1 MESPLVIPI
10 NNIRREVRPLKIN
23 IQRVMDDIRTI
34 SSIRPEGSVGSTRFS
49 YSEEDRWAREY
60 VIREMTSAGANVW
73 TDSVGNIHGRIAG
86 TEKEKSRVLVGSHL
100 DTVRN
105 GGPLDGLLGV
115 AAGMEILR
123 VFQAEK
129 IKPARD
135 LEVIAFS
142 EEEGSNF
149 GSTMLGSK
157 CLTGKAGLEE
167 LKRLKNDE
175 GITAYEV
182 MKKFGLN
189 PDSIGADLLKPEEI
203 YAMLEL
209 HIEQGQVL
217 ESSGASLGI
226 VEGIFGMTNLHIT
239 LKGIGNHAGATPM
252 GLRRD
257 PMAAAGRII
266 GKIPEWVNQIGSTQ
280 LVGTV
285 GKIHA
290 YPNAS
295 NVIPEKVTF
304 TVDIRDMEVGFIRKM
319 ESRIREELEALEKEG
334 IATEMETIATSP
346 AACLS
351 RDIADILKEE
361 AAAMG
366 IPNHNMYSGAVHDCA
381 MFTEVTKVGLLFVP
395 SIGGRSHVPEEDTK
409 EGDIEA
415 GISILLK
422 AVCRLVME

>member
-1 MESPLVIPI
+1 MESPMVIPI
-10 NNIRREVRPLKIN
+10 NNIRREVRSLKIN
-23 IQRVMDDIRTI
+23 IQRVMEDIRTI
-34 SSIRPEGSVGSTRFS
+34 SSIRPEGSFGSTRFS
-49 YSEEDRWAREY
+49 YSEEDRHAREY
-60 VIREMTSAGANVW
+60 VIREMTGAGANVW

-115 AAGMEILR
+115 AAGLELLR
-123 VFQAEK
+123 VFQEEK
-129 IKPARD
+129 IKPVRD
-135 LEVIAFS
+135 LEIIAFS

-149 GSTMLGSK
+149 GATMLGSK
-157 CLTGKAGLEE
+157 CLAGKAGLEE
-167 LKRLKNDE
+167 LRRLKNDE

-189 PDSIGADLLKPEEI
+189 PDSIEEDLFKPEET
-203 YAMLEL
+203 YAMFEL

-217 ESSGASLGI
+217 EDSGASLGI

-280 LVGTV
+280 LVATV
-285 GKIHA
+285 GKIQA

-295 NVIPEKVTF
+295 NVIPEKVAF
-304 TVDIRDMEVGFIRKM
+304 TVDIRDMEAGFIGKM
-319 ESRIREELEALEKEG
+319 ESRIREELERLGKEG
-334 IATEMETIATSP
+334 IQIQMETIATSP
-346 AACLS
+346 SVSLS
-351 RDIADILKEE
+351 REIGDILKEE
-361 AAAMG
+361 ATAMG
-366 IPNHNMYSGAVHDCA
+366 ISNRNMYSGAVHDCA
-381 MFTEVTKVGLLFVP
+381 MFTDMTKVGLLFVP

-409 EGDIEA
+409 EGDIGA
-415 GISILLK
+415 GISVLLR
-422 AVCRLVME
+422 AVCRVVME

>member
-1 MESPLVIPI
+1 MVIPI
-10 NNIRREVRPLKIN
+10 NNIRREVRSLKIN
-23 IQRVMDDIRTI
+23 IQRVMEDIRTI
-34 SSIRPEGSVGSTRFS
+34 SSIRPEGSFGSTRFS
-49 YSEEDRWAREY
+49 YSEEDRHAREY
-60 VIREMTSAGANVW
+60 VIREMTGAGANVW

-115 AAGMEILR
+115 AAGLELLR
-123 VFQAEK
+123 VFQEEK
-129 IKPARD
+129 IKPVRD
-135 LEVIAFS
+135 LEIIAFS

-149 GSTMLGSK
+149 GATMLGSK
-157 CLTGKAGLEE
+157 CLAGKAGLEE
-167 LKRLKNDE
+167 LRRLKNDE

-189 PDSIGADLLKPEEI
+189 PDSIEEDLFKPEET

-217 ESSGASLGI
+217 EDSGASLGI

-280 LVGTV
+280 LVATV
-285 GKIHA
+285 GKIQA

-295 NVIPEKVTF
+295 NVIPEKVAF
-304 TVDIRDMEVGFIRKM
+304 TVDIRDMEAGFIGKM
-319 ESRIREELEALEKEG
+319 ESRIREELERLGKEG
-334 IATEMETIATSP
+334 IQIQMETIATSP
-346 AACLS
+346 SVSLS
-351 RDIADILKEE
+351 REIGDILKEE
-361 AAAMG
+361 ATAMG
-366 IPNHNMYSGAVHDCA
+366 ISNRNMYSGAVHDCA
-381 MFTEVTKVGLLFVP
+381 MFTDMTKVGLLFVP

-409 EGDIEA
+409 EGDIGA
-415 GISILLK
+415 GISVLLR
-422 AVCRLVME
+422 AVCRVVME

>member
-1 MESPLVIPI
+1 ME
-10 NNIRREVRPLKIN
+10 
-23 IQRVMDDIRTI
+23 DIRTI
-34 SSIRPEGSVGSTRFS
+34 SSLRPEESVGCTRFS
-49 YSEEDRWAREY
+49 FSEEDRYAREY
-60 VIREMTSAGANVW
+60 VIREMIGAGAKVW

-115 AAGMEILR
+115 AAGLEILR
-123 VFQAEK
+123 VFQEEK
-129 IKPARD
+129 IKPVRD
-135 LEVIAFS
+135 FEVIAFS

-149 GSTMLGSK
+149 GATMLGSK
-157 CLTGKAGLEE
+157 CLTGKAGREE

-175 GITAYEV
+175 GISAYEV

-189 PDSIGADLLKPEEI
+189 PDSIGEDLLKPED
-203 YAMLEL
+203 YHAMVEL
-209 HIEQGQVL
+209 HIEQGQIL

-226 VEGIFGMTNLHIT
+226 VEGIFGMTNLQIT

-266 GKIPEWVNQIGSTQ
+266 GSIPEWVNQIGSLQ
-280 LVGTV
+280 LVATV
-285 GKIHA
+285 GKIQA

-304 TVDIRDMEVGFIRKM
+304 TVDIRDMEAEHIGKM

-334 IATEMETIATSP
+334 IQTEMETIATSP
-346 AACLS
+346 VVSLS
-351 RDIADILKEE
+351 QKIRDNLKEE
-361 AAAMG
+361 AVAMG
-366 IPNHNMYSGAVHDCA
+366 ISNRNMYSGAVHDCA
-381 MFTEVTKVGLLFVP
+381 MFTDMTKVGLLFVP

-409 EGDIEA
+409 ETDIGA
-415 GISILLK
+415 GISVLLK
-422 AVCRLVME
+422 AVYRLVME

>member
-1 MESPLVIPI
+1 M
-10 NNIRREVRPLKIN
+10 RPLKIN
-23 IQRVMDDIRTI
+23 IQRVMEDIRTI
-34 SSIRPEGSVGSTRFS
+34 ASIRPEGSEGCTRFS
-49 YSEEDRWAREY
+49 FSEEDRHAREY
-60 VIREMTSAGANVW
+60 VIREMTGAGAKVW

-105 GGPLDGLLGV
+105 GGSLDGLLGV
-115 AAGMEILR
+115 AAGLEILR
-123 VFQAEK
+123 VFQEEK
-129 IKPARD
+129 IKPLRD

-149 GSTMLGSK
+149 GATMLGSK

-175 GITAYEV
+175 GISAYEV

-189 PDSIGADLLKPEEI
+189 PDSVLEDLLKPEEA
-203 YAMLEL
+203 YTMLEL

-226 VEGIFGMTNLHIT
+226 VEGIFGMTNLQIT

-280 LVGTV
+280 LVATV
-285 GKIHA
+285 GKIQA

-295 NVIPEKVTF
+295 NVIPEKVAF
-304 TVDIRDMEVGFIRKM
+304 TVDIRDMEAGFIRKM
-319 ESRIREELEALEKEG
+319 ETRIREELESLEIEG

-346 AACLS
+346 AVSLS
-351 RDIADILKEE
+351 REIRDILKEE

-366 IPNHNMYSGAVHDCA
+366 ISNRNMYSGAVHDCA
-381 MFTEVTKVGLLFVP
+381 MFTDMTKVGLLFVP

-409 EGDIEA
+409 ETDIGA
-415 GISILLK
+415 GISVLLK
-422 AVCRLVME
+422 AVYRLVME

>member
-1 MESPLVIPI
+1 MESPMVIPI
-10 NNIRREVRPLKIN
+10 NNIRREVRSLKIN
-23 IQRVMDDIRTI
+23 IQRVMEDIRTI
-34 SSIRPEGSVGSTRFS
+34 SSIRPEGSFGSTRFS
-49 YSEEDRWAREY
+49 YSEEDRHAREY
-60 VIREMTSAGANVW
+60 VIREMTGAGANVW
-73 TDSVGNIHGRIAG
+73 TDSVGNIHGRIVG

-115 AAGMEILR
+115 AAGLEILR
-123 VFQAEK
+123 VFQEEK
-129 IKPARD
+129 IKPVRD
-135 LEVIAFS
+135 LEIIAFS

-149 GSTMLGSK
+149 GATMLGSK
-157 CLTGKAGLEE
+157 CLAGKAGLEE
-167 LKRLKNDE
+167 LRRLKNDE

-189 PDSIGADLLKPEEI
+189 PDSIEEDLFKPEET

-217 ESSGASLGI
+217 EDSGASLGI
-226 VEGIFGMTNLHIT
+226 VEGIFGMTNIHIT

-280 LVGTV
+280 LVATV
-285 GKIHA
+285 GKIQA

-295 NVIPEKVTF
+295 NVIPEKVAF
-304 TVDIRDMEVGFIRKM
+304 TVDIRDMEAGFIGKM
-319 ESRIREELEALEKEG
+319 ESRIREELERLGKEG
-334 IATEMETIATSP
+334 IQIQMETIATSP
-346 AACLS
+346 SVSLS
-351 RDIADILKEE
+351 REIGDILKEE
-361 AAAMG
+361 ATAMG
-366 IPNHNMYSGAVHDCA
+366 ISNRNMYSGAVHDCA
-381 MFTEVTKVGLLFVP
+381 MFTDMTKVGLLFVP

-409 EGDIEA
+409 EGDIGA
-415 GISILLK
+415 GISVLLR
-422 AVCRLVME
+422 AVCRVVME

>member
-1 MESPLVIPI
+1 MESPMVIPI
-10 NNIRREVRPLKIN
+10 NNIRREVRSLKIN
-23 IQRVMDDIRTI
+23 IQRVMEDIRTI
-34 SSIRPEGSVGSTRFS
+34 SSIRPEGSFGSTRFS
-49 YSEEDRWAREY
+49 YSEEDRHAREY
-60 VIREMTSAGANVW
+60 VIREMTGAGANVW

-115 AAGMEILR
+115 AAGLELLR
-123 VFQAEK
+123 VFQEEK
-129 IKPARD
+129 IKPVRD
-135 LEVIAFS
+135 LEIIAFS

-149 GSTMLGSK
+149 GATMLGSK
-157 CLTGKAGLEE
+157 CLAGKAGLEE
-167 LKRLKNDE
+167 LRRLKNDE

-189 PDSIGADLLKPEEI
+189 PDSIEEDLFKPEET

-217 ESSGASLGI
+217 EDSGASLGI

-280 LVGTV
+280 LVATV
-285 GKIHA
+285 GKIQA

-295 NVIPEKVTF
+295 NVIPEKVAF
-304 TVDIRDMEVGFIRKM
+304 TVDIRDMEAGFIGKM
-319 ESRIREELEALEKEG
+319 ESRIREELERLGKEG
-334 IATEMETIATSP
+334 IQIQMETIATSP
-346 AACLS
+346 SVSLS
-351 RDIADILKEE
+351 REIGDILKEE
-361 AAAMG
+361 ATAMG
-366 IPNHNMYSGAVHDCA
+366 ISNRNMYSGAVHDCA
-381 MFTEVTKVGLLFVP
+381 MFTDMTKVGLLFVP

-409 EGDIEA
+409 EGDIGA
-415 GISILLK
+415 GISVLLR
-422 AVCRLVME
+422 AVCRVVME

>member
-1 MESPLVIPI
+1 M
-10 NNIRREVRPLKIN
+10 KIN
-23 IQRVMDDIRTI
+23 IQRVMEDIRTI
-34 SSIRPEGSVGSTRFS
+34 ASIRPEGSEGCTRFS
-49 YSEEDRWAREY
+49 YSEEDRHAREY
-60 VIREMTSAGANVW
+60 VIREMTGAGAEVW

-86 TEKEKSRVLVGSHL
+86 KDKEKSRVLVGSHL

-115 AAGMEILR
+115 AAGIEILR
-123 VFQAEK
+123 VFQEEK
-129 IKPARD
+129 IKPVRD

-149 GSTMLGSK
+149 GATMLGSK

-189 PDSIGADLLKPEEI
+189 PDSIGADLPQPED
-203 YAMLEL
+203 YHAMIEL

-217 ESSGASLGI
+217 ESYGASLGI
-226 VEGIFGMTNLHIT
+226 VEGIFGMTNLHIM

-252 GLRRD
+252 ALRRD
-257 PMAAAGRII
+257 PMAAAGKII
-266 GKIPEWVNQIGSTQ
+266 GKIPEWVNQIGSNQ
-280 LVGTV
+280 LVATV
-285 GKIHA
+285 GKIQA

-304 TVDIRDMEVGFIRKM
+304 TVDIRDMEAGFIGKM
-319 ESRIREELEALEKEG
+319 ESRIREELGVLEKEG
-334 IATEMETIATSP
+334 IQTEMETIATSP
-346 AACLS
+346 AVCLS
-351 RDIADILKEE
+351 PDISDILKEE
-361 AAAMG
+361 AVAMG
-366 IPNHNMYSGAVHDCA
+366 ISNRNMYSGAVHDCA
-381 MFTEVTKVGLLFVP
+381 MFAEMTKVGLLFVP

-409 EGDIEA
+409 EGDIGA
-415 GISILLK
+415 GISVLLK
-422 AVCRLVME
+422 AVFRLVME

>member
-1 MESPLVIPI
+1 ME
-10 NNIRREVRPLKIN
+10 
-23 IQRVMDDIRTI
+23 DIRTI
-34 SSIRPEGSVGSTRFS
+34 SSLRPEESVGCTRFS
-49 YSEEDRWAREY
+49 FSEEDRYAREY
-60 VIREMTSAGANVW
+60 VIREMIGAGAKVW

-115 AAGMEILR
+115 AAGLEILR
-123 VFQAEK
+123 VFQEEK
-129 IKPARD
+129 IKPVRD
-135 LEVIAFS
+135 FEVIAFS

-149 GSTMLGSK
+149 GATMLGSK
-157 CLTGKAGLEE
+157 CLTGKAGREE

-175 GITAYEV
+175 GISAYEV

-189 PDSIGADLLKPEEI
+189 PDSISEDLLKPED
-203 YAMLEL
+203 YHAMVEL
-209 HIEQGQVL
+209 HIEQGQIL

-226 VEGIFGMTNLHIT
+226 VEGIFGMTNLQIT

-266 GKIPEWVNQIGSTQ
+266 GSIPEWVNQIGSLQ
-280 LVGTV
+280 LVATV
-285 GKIHA
+285 GKIQA

-304 TVDIRDMEVGFIRKM
+304 TVDIRDMEAEHIGKM

-334 IATEMETIATSP
+334 IQTEMETIATSP
-346 AACLS
+346 AVSLS
-351 RDIADILKEE
+351 QKIRDILKEE
-361 AAAMG
+361 AVAMG
-366 IPNHNMYSGAVHDCA
+366 ISNRNMYSGAVHDCA
-381 MFTEVTKVGLLFVP
+381 MFTDMTKVGLLFVP

-409 EGDIEA
+409 ETDIGA
-415 GISILLK
+415 GISVLLK
-422 AVCRLVME
+422 AVYRLVME

>member
-1 MESPLVIPI
+1 ME
-10 NNIRREVRPLKIN
+10 
-23 IQRVMDDIRTI
+23 DIRTI
-34 SSIRPEGSVGSTRFS
+34 SSLRPEESVGCTRFS
-49 YSEEDRWAREY
+49 FSEEDRYAREY
-60 VIREMTSAGANVW
+60 VIREMIGAGAKVW

-115 AAGMEILR
+115 AAGLEILR
-123 VFQAEK
+123 VFQEEK
-129 IKPARD
+129 IKPVRD
-135 LEVIAFS
+135 FEVIAFS

-149 GSTMLGSK
+149 GATMLGSK
-157 CLTGKAGLEE
+157 CLTGKAGREE

-175 GITAYEV
+175 GISAYEV

-189 PDSIGADLLKPEEI
+189 PDSISEDLLKPED
-203 YAMLEL
+203 YHAMVEL
-209 HIEQGQVL
+209 HIEQGQIL

-226 VEGIFGMTNLHIT
+226 VEGIFGMTNLQIT

-266 GKIPEWVNQIGSTQ
+266 GSIPEWVNQIGSLQ
-280 LVGTV
+280 LVATV
-285 GKIHA
+285 GKIQA

-304 TVDIRDMEVGFIRKM
+304 TVDIRDMEAEHIGKM

-334 IATEMETIATSP
+334 IQTEMETIATSP
-346 AACLS
+346 AVSLS
-351 RDIADILKEE
+351 QKIRDNLKEE
-361 AAAMG
+361 AVAMG
-366 IPNHNMYSGAVHDCA
+366 ISNRNMYSGAVHDCA
-381 MFTEVTKVGLLFVP
+381 MFTDMTKVGLLFVP

-409 EGDIEA
+409 ETDIGA
-415 GISILLK
+415 GISVLLK
-422 AVCRLVME
+422 AVYRLVME

>member
-1 MESPLVIPI
+1 MVIPI
-10 NNIRREVRPLKIN
+10 NNIRREVKPLKIK
-23 IQRVMDDIRTI
+23 IQRVMEDIRTI
-34 SSIRPEGSVGSTRFS
+34 SSLRPEGSVGCTRFS
-49 YSEEDRWAREY
+49 FSEEDHYAREY
-60 VIREMTSAGANVW
+60 VIREMIGAGAKVW

-123 VFQAEK
+123 VFQEEK
-129 IKPARD
+129 IKPVRD
-135 LEVIAFS
+135 FEVIAFS

-149 GSTMLGSK
+149 GATMLGSK

-175 GITAYEV
+175 GISAYEV

-189 PDSIGADLLKPEEI
+189 PDSIGEDLLKPED
-203 YAMLEL
+203 YHAMIEL

-252 GLRRD
+252 ALRRD

-280 LVGTV
+280 LVATV
-285 GKIHA
+285 GKIQA

-304 TVDIRDMEVGFIRKM
+304 TVDIRDMEAGHIGKM

-334 IATEMETIATSP
+334 IQTEMETIATSP
-346 AACLS
+346 AVSLS
-351 RDIADILKEE
+351 REIRDILKEE

-366 IPNHNMYSGAVHDCA
+366 ISNRNMYSGAVHDCA
-381 MFTEVTKVGLLFVP
+381 MFTDMTKVGLLFVP

-409 EGDIEA
+409 ETDIGA
-415 GISILLK
+415 GISVLLK
-422 AVCRLVME
+422 AVYRLVME

>member
-1 MESPLVIPI
+1 MVIPI
-10 NNIRREVRPLKIN
+10 NNIRREVRSLKIN
-23 IQRVMDDIRTI
+23 IQRVMEDIRTI
-34 SSIRPEGSVGSTRFS
+34 SSIRPEGSFGSTRFS
-49 YSEEDRWAREY
+49 YSEEDRHAREY
-60 VIREMTSAGANVW
+60 VIREMTGAGANVW

-115 AAGMEILR
+115 AAGLEILR
-123 VFQAEK
+123 VFQEEK
-129 IKPARD
+129 IKPVRD
-135 LEVIAFS
+135 LEIIAFS

-149 GSTMLGSK
+149 GATMLGSK
-157 CLTGKAGLEE
+157 CLAGKAGLEE
-167 LKRLKNDE
+167 LRRLKNDE

-189 PDSIGADLLKPEEI
+189 PDSIEEDLFKPEET

-217 ESSGASLGI
+217 EDSGASLGI

-280 LVGTV
+280 LVATV
-285 GKIHA
+285 GKIQA

-295 NVIPEKVTF
+295 NVIPEKVAF
-304 TVDIRDMEVGFIRKM
+304 TVDIRDMEAGFIGKM
-319 ESRIREELEALEKEG
+319 ESRIREELERLGKEG
-334 IATEMETIATSP
+334 IQIQMETIATSP
-346 AACLS
+346 SVSLS
-351 RDIADILKEE
+351 REIGDILKEE
-361 AAAMG
+361 ATAMG
-366 IPNHNMYSGAVHDCA
+366 ISNRNMYSGAVHDCA
-381 MFTEVTKVGLLFVP
+381 MFTDMTKVGLLFVP

-409 EGDIEA
+409 EGDIGA
-415 GISILLK
+415 GISVLLR
-422 AVCRLVME
+422 AVCRVVMEPTK